1 MESNGHDLFEA
12 AAVSAQKHNYRP
24 AGALNYE
31 EARPWEHL
39 RADRTQ
45 PQIF

>member
-1 MESNGHDLFEA
+1 MIYA
-12 AAVSAQKHNYRP
+12 AACREIHGTAASNHNYRP

-39 RADRTQ
+39 RTNRAQ